1 MTFPPAVVAAFPVT
15 FTGPTLSSSSRRHDG
30 PSSSHREQP
39 GPWGPNGGHCRD
51 HIMALHAMVGV
62 DDHSILPGHGVLD
75 AMRLAALPGA
85 QEEGRATAIRTLESN
100 FKRQMDHSRDSSNF
114 SQERQQRISTFTDF
128 FKVNGIKSKR
138 TRWDSESGNGRNP
151 SQQQSWTSA
160 GGIELRQKP
169 KEEVCVTR
177 VGGLVEGQPGRKKI
191 QRHRRSVGSQ
201 QFSYRRHGGS
211 SHSLAKTRRTLK
223 EVTPLASQPSW
234 IETARARLK
243 KRMFSASTSAT
254 KESKRK
260 RIQEI
265 MNSCDMKFIP
275 NGLTADELLTLAA
288 VLGESSL
295 KSADQYVG
303 EAKLMQLE
311 LGIPW
316 SDVMERQLVMV
327 KRALKRDVGPECRAK
342 EVRPESIDTQFMERL
357 GSTKTAPRRVV
368 WSYLWATLWM
378 LRATEAAEIRIQDVE
393 LKHSPRRVSLNI
405 GKSKMDQAGKG
416 IKRTLRCCGETPC
429 LQLCPWSLAMRAL
442 ADHVNGDGRGHS
454 ARRSGA
460 MFYTRQ
466 GLGIH
471 EISVLGR
478 WKSSAVFRYIEEA
491 LEEVPLNSLILG
503 KRPAESGRTH
513 GEPAVHDIHRSDGGQ
528 QKPPRL
534 GKDPLPSPRQM
545 RDGET
550 EVKEP
555 TAEPETKEVMN
566 KSGNQMWAISSR
578 RGKRLAHSVLQ
589 ASWNLDLDK
598 WATRC
603 GWKFA
608 AKHVKVQLTDRLPF
622 GITKCQ
628 KCKSQAIQRRGE
640 AKQGVRLAQLVDL
653 T

>member
-1 MTFPPAVVAAFPVT
+1 MSWRDNSSWWR
-15 FTGPTLSSSSRRHDG
+15 GLSNVMWDRSAGQKKSGRSPLTHN
-30 PSSSHREQP
+30 SWKS
-39 GPWGPNGGHCRD
+39 WGPQRPPRVEWC
-51 HIMALHAMVGV
+51 
-62 DDHSILPGHGVLD
+62 
-75 AMRLAALPGA
+75 
-85 QEEGRATAIRTLESN
+85 GRTC
-100 FKRQMDHSRDSSNF
+100 
-114 SQERQQRISTFTDF
+114 
-128 FKVNGIKSKR
+128 
-138 TRWDSESGNGRNP
+138 GRP
-151 SQQQSWTSA
+151 
-160 GGIELRQKP
+160 
-169 KEEVCVTR
+169 C
-177 VGGLVEGQPGRKKI
+177 
-191 QRHRRSVGSQ
+191 
-201 QFSYRRHGGS
+201 
-211 SHSLAKTRRTLK
+211 
-223 EVTPLASQPSW
+223 
-234 IETARARLK
+234 
-243 KRMFSASTSAT
+243 
-254 KESKRK
+254 
-260 RIQEI
+260 
-265 MNSCDMKFIP
+265 
-275 NGLTADELLTLAA
+275 
-288 VLGESSL
+288 
-295 KSADQYVG
+295 
-303 EAKLMQLE
+303 
-311 LGIPW
+311 
-316 SDVMERQLVMV
+316 
-327 KRALKRDVGPECRAK
+327 
-342 EVRPESIDTQFMERL
+342 
-357 GSTKTAPRRVV
+357 
-368 WSYLWATLWM
+368 
-378 LRATEAAEIRIQDVE
+378 AEIRIQDVE

-429 LQLCPWSLAMRAL
+429 IQLCPWSLAMRAL
-442 ADHVNGDGRGHS
+442 ADHVNGDGRCSLFPNESGSKVTKLHLVKGWMDHIDHEMSGHS

-513 GEPAVHDIHRSDGGQ
+513 GEPEVHDILRSDGGQ

-545 RDGET
+545 RDVET

-653 T
+653 TWQIRSGCLDTSHHHLLRKCCCCRFLEGGRARWLSQDCLSVSLEAPN